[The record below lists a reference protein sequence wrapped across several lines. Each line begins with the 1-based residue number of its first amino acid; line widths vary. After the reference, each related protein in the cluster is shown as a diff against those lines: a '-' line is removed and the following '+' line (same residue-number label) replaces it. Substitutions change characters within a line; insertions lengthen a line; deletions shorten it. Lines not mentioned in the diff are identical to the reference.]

1 VDPLVHHL
9 DQPIELTRAR
19 TWPHVPDQANAP
31 APARTSRWPRID
43 QPTAPTLHVPM
54 CPRPSQRMTQPFYYR
69 ASVIPRATTLS
80 HFLCYSAQPFLVLQC
95 SSFFDCYSAQSFLTA
110 TMLNY
115 FFYCYNA
122 QSFIIDTVL
131 SHSSLIQCS
140 IIPYYYSAQLFSI
153 TIVLS
158 HFSCYSVQSFLV
170 CYSARSFFVAIAHG
184 ATQSFCK
191 MTERRRTGA
200 LSHFAKWLSAT
211 WARGVGGKWT
221 STVEKQLSS
230 L

>member
-1 VDPLVHHL
+1 MCCWVWMNKTILTSRYRCGSRRQRIWHCKRNSLSRLTNVVFNGEFLARSIAKLSFSNNTYSEISGCKLWLYIKHNIWFQIYIFAIVNSTHILKFHL

-43 QPTAPTLHVPM
+43 QPTAPTLHVPA

-95 SSFFDCYSAQSFLTA
+95 SSFFDCYSAQLFLTA

-122 QSFIIDTVL
+122 
-131 SHSSLIQCS
+131 
-140 IIPYYYSAQLFSI
+140 
-153 TIVLS
+153 
-158 HFSCYSVQSFLV
+158 
-170 CYSARSFFVAIAHG
+170 
-184 ATQSFCK
+184 
-191 MTERRRTGA
+191 
-200 LSHFAKWLSAT
+200 
-211 WARGVGGKWT
+211 
-221 STVEKQLSS
+221 
-230 L
+230 